1 MRPEYLHIKK
11 HAFLNAWSNRS
22 VSKVIVV
29 HLSTVLSHVHLN
41 AYISLGLMNV
51 CVCVCA
57 VVLISVG
64 RMVSCGSPI
73 S

>member
-1 MRPEYLHIKK
+1 MGPEYLHIKNNV
-11 HAFLNAWSNRS
+11 FLDAWSNRS
-22 VSKVIVV
+22 VSKVVV
-29 HLSTVLSHVHLN
+29 VRLSTILSHVRLN
-41 AYISLGLMNV
+41 AYLGLIN
-51 CVCVCA
+51 VCVCA

>member
-29 HLSTVLSHVHLN
+29 CLSTALSHVRRN
-41 AYISLGLMNV
+41 AYIGLINV